1 MRIIR
6 FLDDKGELFTGCDYH
21 EDSATI
27 ISSKISNDISND
39 IFGNYRILEKR
50 AKVKKIL
57 APFKPVAILCIGLN
71 YGMHAEETGMPLPEH
86 PVLFMKNPAAVTG
99 AYGNIEIPESCL
111 DPLQVDYEVEL
122 GVVMGRDAKNIPLE
136 EALNYV
142 YGYTCAND
150 ISARRWQKHAGAGQW
165 VRGKSFDT
173 FCPIGPE
180 VVTADEIE
188 DPQNLEMECLL
199 NGQIMQQ
206 SSTSDMIFS
215 VAELIFRLSQ
225 STTLL
230 TGTLILT
237 GTPSGVGFTRKPPV
251 YLKPGDLLESSIKGV
266 GNMMNRVVAET

>member
-1 MRIIR
+1 M
-6 FLDDKGELFTGCDYH
+6 
-21 EDSATI
+21 
-27 ISSKISNDISND
+27 
-39 IFGNYRILEKR
+39 
-50 AKVKKIL
+50 
-57 APFKPVAILCIGLN
+57 
-71 YGMHAEETGMPLPEH
+71 
-86 PVLFMKNPAAVTG
+86 
-99 AYGNIEIPESCL
+99 
-111 DPLQVDYEVEL
+111 DYEVEL

-180 VVTADEIE
+180 VVTADEVE
-188 DPQNLEMECLL
+188 DPQSLEMECLL

-215 VAELIFRLSQ
+215 VAELISRLSQ

-230 TGTLILT
+230 AGTLILT